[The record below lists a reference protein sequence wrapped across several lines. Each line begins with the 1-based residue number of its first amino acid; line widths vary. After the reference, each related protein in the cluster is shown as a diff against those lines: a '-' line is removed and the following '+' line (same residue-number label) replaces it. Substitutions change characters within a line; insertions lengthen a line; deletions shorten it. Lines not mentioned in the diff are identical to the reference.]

1 MNVKG
6 NHQLAEVLSR
16 KLFGIGNVP
25 KDEQERMINR
35 AIKAAIEWHTVET
48 VNLINSNATLTPI
61 YEAKNEEKATMP
73 ILSLRV

>member
-6 NHQLAEVLSR
+6 NHPLAEVISR

-25 KDEQERMINR
+25 KAEQDRMINR
-35 AIKAAIEWHTVET
+35 AIKAAIEWHTAEM

-61 YEAKNEEKATMP
+61 YEAKNECRITTAK
-73 ILSLRV
+73 RY